1 MIEILGLGSLTG
13 ILTSCKGRAFM
24 IAEGAPGLS
33 DESDHYFLKGNR
45 KA

>member
-24 IAEGAPGLS
+24 IAEGAPGLRGHGINIS
-33 DESDHYFLKGNR
+33 
-45 KA
+45 